1 MACVVFSVFLVVL
14 FRDILGIF
22 DFGKKWIS
30 ANNFC
35 KNREIDGRL
44 QCAGTIRKTLPLE
57 QGQLDRALTIT
68 SAGYAEP
75 VAASPGYGMTTD
87 VVKPVVVVDSP
98 DIMIQ
103 PLTSPTAATTVF
115 QMPQRNDALL
125 TGTAFGQ
132 IYEA

>member
-14 FRDILGIF
+14 IRDILGIF
-22 DFGKKWIS
+22 DFGKKWTCQ
-30 ANNFC
+30 FC
-35 KNREIDGRL
+35 ENREIDGRL
-44 QCAGTIRKTLPLE
+44 QFSGTIRKTLPLE
-57 QGQLDRALTIT
+57 QGQLERALTIT

-75 VAASPGYGMTTD
+75 VAAPPGYGMTTD
-87 VVKPVVVVDSP
+87 AVKPVVVVDSP

-125 TGTAFGQ
+125 TGSAFGQ